1 MYLILPRHMAWGLAI
16 FRDCFLKSLAT
27 IRNVSETK
35 ATGWPY
41 HLTWYRC
48 FPNARQWHA
57 GNNPGLRVSLEPTVL
72 FSTQSPGNWKQN
84 TGYRVLGVTFLI
96 HKKMIMEF
104 NPALGN

>member
-1 MYLILPRHMAWGLAI
+1 MYLILPRHMAQGLAI
-16 FRDCFLKSLAT
+16 FRLLFK
-27 IRNVSETK
+27 IPRNASETK
-35 ATGWPY
+35 ATGWPH

-57 GNNPGLRVSLEPTVL
+57 GNNPGLRVSLEPNVL
-72 FSTQSPGNWKQN
+72 FSTQSSGNWKQN

-96 HKKMIMEF
+96 CKKIIMEF